1 MNLTDADVAEIIRIL
16 DASGYGELELETERF
31 RLVLKREGDGWSQQR
46 ETLSEPHEA
55 HPAAP
60 QSQGQAPAAGQEPGA
75 ESVADAGLLEV
86 RAPIVGTFYRAPA
99 PGATPF
105 VEVGSPVGPDT
116 VVAIIEV
123 MKLMNSVPAEVSGV
137 VAEICV
143 DDAEQV
149 EQDQL
154 LMRVR
159 PEES

>member
-31 RLVLKREGDGWSQQR
+31 RLVLKREGDGWSQQH
-46 ETLSEPHEA
+46 ETLAKPHEM
-55 HPAAP
+55 HPTAP
-60 QSQGQAPAAGQEPGA
+60 ESQGQAPAANPDANTETAA
-75 ESVADAGLLEV
+75 EGGLLEV
-86 RAPIVGTFYRAPA
+86 RAPIVGTFYRAPS

-123 MKLMNSVPAEVSGV
+123 MKLMNSVPADVSGV
-137 VAEICV
+137 VVEICV
-143 DDAEQV
+143 NDAEQV
-149 EQDQL
+149 EQDQV

-159 PEES
+159 PEGS